1 MMRAVLLSMV
11 ATAAAQAPLGASTPS
26 NKSGLG
32 LSGIMGKYHTWA
44 SNHTPPKPGFPGMTP
59 IAKGSADAME
69 MGKLREAMLTWY
81 CEPSRGHADT
91 RPGPCI
97 TFKFMQSMRATKDP
111 AAKKQL
117 LTDRQATLKGRTP
130 EQAKAAG
137 VAARAGYKD
146 MFGSFCAANKDHAAC
161 SHPLLNKLHG
171 AVPGAQKELGGR

>member
-26 NKSGLG
+26 KKSGLG
-32 LSGIMGKYHTWA
+32 FSGIMGKPA
-44 SNHTPPKPGFPGMTP
+44 PKPGFPGMTP